1 MKNTIKWIAVAV
13 AAILAMIAG
22 YKFLHQSSVETVSV
36 RNNEPLLAIYDR
48 INTVNSFDLKNC
60 VHIAFRWNDGDDNN
74 FEDNIKKVWV
84 AGKPV
89 LLTVEIWPEKFSNE
103 NVLMLID
110 KGDYD
115 KKIKALG
122 LFLGKQKQNIM
133 LRFNPDMEVYVDLF
147 PWQKQAPDQYA
158 KAFNHFSQTIKKDA
172 PAIKMV
178 WAPAGYPGTEE
189 YWPGSQWVDMISVT
203 LKGKAEM
210 MTNNYPEE
218 KSQQQLIF
226 RKLHRVRFYD
236 KPVIIIGS
244 EKVSTGDF
252 KQADFEAAAAYIQ
265 QHKDIEY
272 IDINAADKKPADDI
286 LRKDGELKL
295 GTFDPF
301 NLLVDS
307 VPVNTEHL
315 FVNIRALKSGVFKKR
330 FDSIVARGHSIIV
343 TMEPWRDKHIDKDP
357 ELMKNILGGKYDSL
371 IEEMCKV
378 ITSTHNTV
386 YLRWLHEMEIPIKR
400 YPWQSQDPI
409 QYIKAYR
416 YFVNYVRAKKAS
428 NIYYVWGPAGD
439 RGSMEFWP
447 GSDVVDYVSIAIYGL
462 PDKNITDHN
471 KQESFNTIYKRKY
484 RRIGFSQRPLFITE
498 FGVKG
503 PADYKKQWL
512 DGAAKTI
519 EENKEITGVSYFSD
533 ADSPKAWGDIEAP
546 DWSITPGLFN
556 GFAKQLVTSLKQ

>member
-1 MKNTIKWIAVAV
+1 MKNKIKWILA
-13 AAILAMIAG
+13 AAIVVLIIAAG
-22 YKFLHQSSVETVSV
+22 YKFLRSPVEVVSV
-36 RNNEPLLAIYDR
+36 RANEPVLAFYDR
-48 INTVNSFDLKNC
+48 NNVATGREAKSY
-60 VHIAFRWNDGDDNN
+60 VHLALRWNDGDDKDL
-74 FEDNIKKVWV
+74 EENINKVWIP
-84 AGKPV
+84 GKPV
-89 LLTVEIWPEKFSNE
+89 LLTIETWPGKFSNE
-103 NVLMLID
+103 NVLVQID
-110 KGDYD
+110 KGKYD
-115 KKIKALG
+115 QKISALG
-122 LFLGKQKQNIM
+122 KFLSKQKQSVL
-133 LRFNPDMEVYVDLF
+133 LRLNPDMEVYVDLF

-158 KAFNHFSQTIKKDA
+158 KAFNHFSQILKGNA
-172 PAIKMV
+172 PAVKMV

-189 YWPGSQWVDMISVT
+189 YWPGEQWVDMISVT

-218 KSQQQLIF
+218 KSLQQLIF
-226 RKLHRVRFYD
+226 RKLHRLRFFD
-236 KPVIIIGS
+236 KPVAIIGS
-244 EKVSTGDF
+244 DKVSASDF
-252 KQADFEAAAAYIQ
+252 KQNDFDAAVSYIQ

-272 IDINAADKKPADDI
+272 IDINAADKKTADSI
-286 LRKDGELKL
+286 LRKEGALKL

-301 NLLVDS
+301 HLLVDS

-315 FVNIRALKSGVFKKR
+315 FVNIRALKSGVFKQR
-330 FDSIVARGHSIIV
+330 FDSIVARKHNIIV
-343 TMEPWRDKHIDKDP
+343 TMEPWRDKNLDKDP
-357 ELMKNILGGKYDSL
+357 ELMKNILSGKYDSL

-378 ITSTHNTV
+378 ITSTNNTV

-416 YFVNYVRAKKAS
+416 YFVNYVRTKKAS

-471 KQESFNTIYKRKY
+471 KQESFSTIYKRKY
-484 RRIGFSQRPLFITE
+484 RRIWFAQRPLFITE

-519 EENKEITGVSYFSD
+519 EENKEITGISYFSD

-556 GFAKQLVTSLKQ
+556 GFARQLTTSLKQ